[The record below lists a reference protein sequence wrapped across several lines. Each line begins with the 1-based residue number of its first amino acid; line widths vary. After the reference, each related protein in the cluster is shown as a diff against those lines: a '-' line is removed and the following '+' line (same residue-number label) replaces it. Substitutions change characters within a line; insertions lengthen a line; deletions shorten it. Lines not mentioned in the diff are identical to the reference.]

1 MNMNNSTTTPSIE
14 EEMDADGALTL
25 EEYRQF
31 IYEIEQQPPWRA
43 VADKELD
50 YADGNQLDTELLR
63 AQKDLGIPPA
73 KEDLIGPALL
83 AIQGYE
89 ASVRTDWR
97 VSPNG
102 QPDGQ
107 DVADALNFRL
117 NEAERHSKADQA
129 CSKAFRPQAAVG
141 LGWVEVSRESDPFK
155 YPYRCSSVHR
165 NEIHWDFY
173 AKEDD
178 LSDARYVRRERWL
191 PPSRIAKV
199 FPQHRQLILEC
210 GRHGQSWWVNLSPE
224 ALDGGSSTGLT
235 GGAWDAARGWTV
247 AEHNWYDPVSKD
259 MCVAEVWYRRW
270 AEVTVLRS
278 PDGRVV
284 EYDAENPVHNYS
296 LARGLVRPQHA
307 VIPRVRRSFW
317 LGPHR
322 LHDGPS
328 PYTHR
333 HFPYVPFWG
342 YREDGTRVPYGLVRG
357 MIFQQDRLNSGTAAM
372 TWGMTAYRVERTKGA
387 VAMTDEQLRRQVGRR
402 NADIVLDPAQMAQP
416 GARFEVKRDVQLTD
430 QQLQM
435 LNDARMALERV
446 SPAAASA
453 FSGRRGT
460 ATSGVQEETQVE
472 QANQGLAHL
481 MDNFKAART
490 QVGELLLAM
499 VVEDMGREPHT
510 IVIEGDAITPDRTIL
525 INKPETDPKTGV
537 AYLSNDLQR
546 TRLKVAL
553 EDVPSSSS
561 YRGQQL
567 NAMSEAVKSL
577 PPQYQAAAMPFLA
590 SLMDVPFKRD
600 LVEALRAAGQQ
611 ASPEDIEKQVQE
623 RVAQEVKL
631 AGHDLKARELDMKER
646 LTDAQ
651 IKQLMAQAVQTGVQA
666 AFAAMQGGAQVAQ
679 MPMIAPIADAIMQGA
694 GYTRPSPGG
703 DDPNFPTPAQTA
715 AMNIK
720 DPYIQGQGAALVAPE
735 AQEEAGAAPPV
746 RENTSPT
753 FPARA
758 GAGGSGM
765 DGIETARTGDNL
777 EAVSS

>member
-1 MNMNNSTTTPSIE
+1 MTNDINTTNDAVDDIE
-14 EEMDADGALTL
+14 AAGALSL

-31 IYEIEQQPPWRA
+31 IYEIEQQPPWRG

-50 YADGNQLDTELLR
+50 YADGNQLDTELLK
-63 AQKDLGIPPA
+63 AQKELGIPPA

-89 ASVRTDWR
+89 AKVRTDWR
-97 VSPNG
+97 VTPNG
-102 QPDGQ
+102 QPEGQ

-117 NEAERHSKADQA
+117 NEAERHSKADRA
-129 CSKAFRPQAAVG
+129 CSAAFRPQAAVG

-155 YPYRCSSVHR
+155 YPYRCTSVHR

-178 LSDARYVRRERWL
+178 LSDARYLRRERWL
-191 PPSRIAKV
+191 QPSRIAKV
-199 FPQHRQLILEC
+199 FPQHKELIREC

-224 ALDGGSSTGLT
+224 ALDGGGSTGLT
-235 GGAWDAARGWTV
+235 SGAWDAARGWTV
-247 AEHNWYDPVSKD
+247 SEHHWYDPVSKD
-259 MCVAEVWYRRW
+259 MCLSEVWYRRW
-270 AEVTVLRS
+270 VDAIVLRS

-284 EYDAENPVHNYS
+284 EYDKDNALHNHA
-296 LARGLVRPQHA
+296 LARGFVRPQRS
-307 VIPRVRRSFW
+307 VVSRVRRSFW
-317 LGPHR
+317 LGPHC
-322 LHDGPS
+322 LHDGPT

-333 HFPYVPFWG
+333 YFPYVPFWG
-342 YREDGTRVPYGLVRG
+342 FREDGTRVPYGLVRG

-387 VAMTDEQLRRQVGRR
+387 VDMTDEQLRRQVGRR
-402 NADIVLDPAQMAQP
+402 NADIVLNAGAMSQQ

-446 SPAAASA
+446 SPAAAGA

-481 MDNFKAART
+481 MDNFSAGRT

-499 VVEDMGREPHT
+499 IVEDMGREQHSV
-510 IVIEGDAITPDRTIL
+510 VIEGDAITPDRTVV
-525 INKPETDPKTGV
+525 INKPETDPQTGTS
-537 AYLSNDLQR
+537 YLSNDLQR
-546 TRLKVAL
+546 IRLQVGL
-553 EDVPSSSS
+553 EDVPSSRT

-577 PPQYQAAAMPFLA
+577 PAQYQAAAMPFLA

-600 LVEALRAAGQQ
+600 LVEALRSAGQQ
-611 ASPEDIEKQVQE
+611 ASPEDIERQIQE

-631 AGHDLKARELDMKER
+631 AGHELKARELDMKER

-651 IKQLMAQAVQTGVQA
+651 IKQIMAQAVQAGVQA

-694 GYTRPSPGG
+694 GYQRPTPGG
-703 DDPNFPTPAQTA
+703 DDPNFPTPGAMA
-715 AMNIK
+715 AMNVPH
-720 DPYIQGQGAALVAPE
+720 PYIQGGGAAASPE
-735 AQEEAGAAPPV
+735 AANGPDAALPV

-753 FPARA
+753 FPPRPTDV
-758 GAGGSGM
+758 GTGM
-765 DGIETARTGDNL
+765 HGVETVATSDNL
-777 EAVSS
+777 S